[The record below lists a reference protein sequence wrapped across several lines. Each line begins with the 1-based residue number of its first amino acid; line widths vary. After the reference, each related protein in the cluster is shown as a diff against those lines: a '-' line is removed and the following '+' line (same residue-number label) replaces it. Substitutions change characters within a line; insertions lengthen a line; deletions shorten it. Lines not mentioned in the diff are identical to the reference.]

1 MGLIITILAGAF
13 IGWIA
18 SMIMG
23 TNASMGA
30 LANIIAGLVG
40 AFVGG
45 FIANLLGFG
54 AQVQDSAFR
63 SCCSVFSVRASSL
76 ASTRRF
82 RVADEQ
88 SLDNRRLQ
96 FDQSKRPL
104 SNGRGLLLFPRNL
117 GPCRLVAV
125 LSSAIS
131 VEGDHKPSAATFLVN
146 SALSSV

>member
-45 FIANLLGFG
+45 FIANLLGL
-54 AQVQDSAFR
+54 VRKEQDSAFR
-63 SCCSVFSVRASSL
+63 SCCSVFSVHASSL
-76 ASTRRF
+76 ASTRPF
-82 RVADEQ
+82 PAADAQ
-88 SLDNRRLQ
+88 SPDKQRLQ
-96 FDQSKRPL
+96 SDKSKRPL
-104 SNGRGLLLFPRNL
+104 LNRRGLLLF
-117 GPCRLVAV
+117 
-125 LSSAIS
+125 
-131 VEGDHKPSAATFLVN
+131 
-146 SALSSV
+146 

>member
-54 AQVQDSAFR
+54 AQGAG
-63 SCCSVFSVRASSL
+63 FSIS
-76 ASTRRF
+76 
-82 RVADEQ
+82 Q
-88 SLDNRRLQ
+88 
-96 FDQSKRPL
+96 
-104 SNGRGLLLFPRNL
+104 LLFGIL
-117 GPCRLVAV
+117 GACIVIGIYK
-125 LSSAIS
+125 AIS
-131 VEGDHKPSAATFLVN
+131 GGGRTVTR
-146 SALSSV
+146 